1 MLEHHPHFLPVDID
15 VCFFIRNVRPL
26 KEDMSACRHLQK
38 VQTAQEGGFAGAGGP
53 DDNNNLALFDFR
65 IDTVQCL
72 NRTALIIFL

>member
-15 VCFFIRNVRPL
+15 VCFFIRNIRPL

-38 VQTAQEGGFAGAGGP
+38 VQTAQEGGFAGAGRS

-65 IDTVQCL
+65 IDAVQCL